1 MPFNLR
7 LFVHYVRVSTM
18 KRNSDFDM
26 EKFSKD
32 DLHAIDAKFEAQK
45 IAFAP
50 LSFQAVRA
58 LMELGILKIID
69 DAGENGITTDEI
81 VEKSGISKYGINVL
95 TEMAVGMHV
104 LLLKVVDG
112 KEYLSL
118 SKTGWFLLEDNL
130 TKANFYFTNDICYK
144 GAFDLMESIKTG
156 KPAGLHVFGDQW
168 TTVYEALSTLPD
180 REKKSWFD
188 FDHFYS
194 DIAFPEAL
202 PIVYKNKPKKLFDI
216 GGNTAKW
223 AIASCKFDP
232 DVNVTIVDLPGQTA
246 VAEKNAAEAGFAD
259 RITTHAGNI
268 LAESTVLPPAP
279 DAVWMSQFL
288 DCFSLHQITKIL
300 KKVHTV
306 ATENTDVYVLE
317 PLWDKQRFEAE
328 SYSLQATSLYFTC
341 IANGNSKMYRYGE
354 LVDAIEEAGFELKT
368 AHHNLGSNC
377 YSLLVFR
384 KK

>member
-1 MPFNLR
+1 
-7 LFVHYVRVSTM
+7 M
-18 KRNSDFDM
+18 KRNSNFDM
-26 EKFSKD
+26 KKFSKD

-50 LSFQAVRA
+50 LSFQAIRA
-58 LMELGILKIID
+58 LMELGILRIID
-69 DAGENGITTDEI
+69 DAGENGITVDEI

-118 SKTGWFLLEDNL
+118 SKIGWFLLEDNL

-156 KPAGLHVFGDQW
+156 KPEGLHVFGDQW

-246 VAEKNAAEAGFAD
+246 VAETNAKNAGFAD
-259 RITTHAGNI
+259 RINTYAGNI
-268 LAESTVLPPAP
+268 LAETTVLPPAP

-300 KKVHTV
+300 KKVHSV

>member
-1 MPFNLR
+1 M
-7 LFVHYVRVSTM
+7 HYDKVEFM
-18 KRNSDFDM
+18 KRNSDFSL
-26 EKFSKD
+26 EKFSTEKI
-32 DLHAIDAKFEAQK
+32 HAVDAKFEAQK

-50 LSFQAVRA
+50 LAFQAIRA
-58 LMELGILKIID
+58 LLDLGVMKAISD
-69 DAGENGITTDEI
+69 SGEDGITVDEL
-81 VEKSGISKYGINVL
+81 VKKTGVSEYGVKVL

-104 LLLKVVDG
+104 LLPKN
-112 KEYLSL
+112 KNKTEYLSL
-118 SKTGWFLLEDNL
+118 GKIGWFLLEDNL
-130 TKANFYFTNDICYK
+130 TKVNFNFTNDICYK
-144 GAFDLMESIKTG
+144 GAFDLTDSIKSS
-156 KPAGLHVFGDQW
+156 KPEGLKVFGDQW
-168 TTVYEALSTLPD
+168 TTVYEALSTLPPK
-180 REKKSWFD
+180 EKKSWFE

-223 AIASCKFDP
+223 AIASCRFDP
-232 DVNVTIVDLPGQTA
+232 DVKVTIVDLPGQTA
-246 VAEKNAAEAGFAD
+246 VAEKNAEEAGFKD
-259 RITTHAGNI
+259 RITTFAGNI
-268 LAESTVLPPAP
+268 LADSTVLPPEP

-300 KKVHTV
+300 KKVHSV
-306 ATENTDVYVLE
+306 ATDKTDVYVLE
-317 PLWDKQRFEAE
+317 PLWDKQKFEAE

-341 IANGNSKMYRYGE
+341 IANGNSKMYRYEE
-354 LVDAIEEAGFELKT
+354 LVNAIEEAGFELKT